1 MTPTRVLLADDNQ
14 SFRGTLKAIL
24 ALQSDIEIIGEAGTG
39 HEAYQMARELHPDVL
54 VLDIRL
60 PGIDGLEVLRR
71 LREEGDET
79 RVVVL
84 SLWDNLEYR
93 RTAAEWGASAYVVK
107 GAAFTQLL
115 PVIRGTHTVSRDQTP
130 DGTVNGIET

>member
-1 MTPTRVLLADDNQ
+1 MAPTRVVLADDNQ

-24 ALQSDIEIIGEAGTG
+24 SLQPDVEIIGEAATG
-39 HEAYQMARELHPDVL
+39 RDAIRQVTKLRPDVL

-60 PGIDGLEVLRR
+60 PDYDGLEVLRR
-71 LREEGDET
+71 LRQAGDQT

-84 SLWDNLEYR
+84 SLWDNAEYR
-93 RTAAEWGASAYVVK
+93 RTAKEQGASAYVVK

-115 PVIRGTHTVSRDQTP
+115 PVIRGTSPPQTTQP
-130 DGTVNGIET
+130 

>member
-24 ALQSDIEIIGEAGTG
+24 TLQPDIEIIGEAATG
-39 HEAYQMARELHPDVL
+39 HEAYQMTRALQPDVL

-60 PGIDGLEVLRR
+60 PGIDGLQVLRQ
-71 LREEGDET
+71 LREERDET
-79 RVVVL
+79 RVVML
-84 SLWDNLEYR
+84 SLWDNVEYR
-93 RTAAEWGASAYVVK
+93 RIAAEWGASAYVVK

-115 PVIRGTHTVSRDQTP
+115 PVIRGTPSAAHDQTVN
-130 DGTVNGIET
+130 GTVNGMET